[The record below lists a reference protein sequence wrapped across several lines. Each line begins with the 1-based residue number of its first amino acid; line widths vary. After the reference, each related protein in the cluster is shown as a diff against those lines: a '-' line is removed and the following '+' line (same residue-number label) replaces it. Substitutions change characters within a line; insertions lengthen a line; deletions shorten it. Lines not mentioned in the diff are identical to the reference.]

1 MGLHFGGRIRQRAGF
16 AFIGFLKRFFMCLW
30 FFFFFFWVYV
40 FFNTV
45 LIWKIMGASEVI
57 DLQFL

>member
-1 MGLHFGGRIRQRAGF
+1 MGLCFGGRIRQRAGF

-30 FFFFFFWVYV
+30 FFFFGFTF

-45 LIWKIMGASEVI
+45 LIWKIVGASEVI